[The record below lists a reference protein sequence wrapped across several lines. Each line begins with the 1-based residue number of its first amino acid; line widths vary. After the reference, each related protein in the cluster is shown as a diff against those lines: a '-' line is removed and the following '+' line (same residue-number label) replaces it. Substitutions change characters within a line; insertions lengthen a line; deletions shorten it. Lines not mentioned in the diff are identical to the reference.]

1 MFKNLFSTQGL
12 SLDRL
17 KSFLEFADARSI
29 ATAASGDP
37 VRQSLIS
44 RQLRELGE
52 FFGVELVKRR
62 GRGLALTEAGQR
74 LAVIVREQ
82 FGALNEFSQ
91 DAKALP
97 ATLSIVASNSI
108 AVWMLLPK
116 LPEIRRTLPRHQL
129 VLQHEQT
136 TSIIRS
142 VLEGRHDIGFVRE
155 TALPRTLG
163 RKALGGGG
171 FALFVPKA
179 LMSRLKA
186 GDASS
191 WLRLPLALPLGG
203 TLREMVDKIALKH
216 GVTLSPELMC
226 DSYVQAAAAVESGSM
241 ASVLPM
247 IAAEVLSRRGVQMI
261 VVPELNVRRS
271 QTFMIWSKRAAATRA
286 SVASA
291 VEVLP
296 RLLARD

>member
-1 MFKNLFSTQGL
+1 MYKNLFQTQGL

-17 KSFLEFADARSI
+17 KNFLAFADAKSI
-29 ATAASGDP
+29 ATAAAGDT

-82 FGALNEFSQ
+82 FGALSEFAQ

-97 ATLSIVASNSI
+97 ATLSMVASNSI
-108 AVWMLLPK
+108 AIWMLAPRLPD
-116 LPEIRRTLPRHQL
+116 IRHALPRHQFI
-129 VLQHEQT
+129 LQHEQT
-136 TSIIRS
+136 FSIIRS

-155 TALPRTLG
+155 TVLPRTLG
-163 RKALGGGG
+163 RKSLGAAG

-179 LMSRLKA
+179 LMKQVKT
-186 GDASS
+186 GDVAS

-203 TLREMVDKIALKH
+203 VVREMMDALALKH
-216 GVTLSPELMC
+216 GNTLSPELMC
-226 DSYVQAAAAVESGSM
+226 DSYVQAAAAVESGAM
-241 ASVLPM
+241 ASVLPV
-247 IAAEVLSRRGVQMI
+247 IAAETLSRRGVQMI
-261 VVPELNVRRS
+261 AAPELNTRQSR
-271 QTFMIWSKRAAATRA
+271 TFMIWSKRAAATRS

-296 RLLARD
+296 GLLTRD